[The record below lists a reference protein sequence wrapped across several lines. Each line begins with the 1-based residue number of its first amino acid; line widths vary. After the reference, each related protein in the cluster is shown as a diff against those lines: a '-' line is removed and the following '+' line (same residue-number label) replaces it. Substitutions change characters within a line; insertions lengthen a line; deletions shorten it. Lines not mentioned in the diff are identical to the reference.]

1 VNVVATNGLTMTFEP
16 LSNLD
21 DTVPTSS
28 PGSTVAVAESCT
40 GGQVMAKIVAT
51 PGSGDWFKGGV
62 VAYDRQ
68 VKFDL
73 LDVPP
78 GPVVTSE
85 AAVQMATAVRRL
97 LEADIGI
104 ATTGE
109 AGPEPE
115 EDVPVGTVYIAVVD
129 HHSEEVHHVVLSG
142 SPEEI
147 RSGATELALLYL
159 RRRTGLIVAPTGA

>member
-1 VNVVATNGLTMTFEP
+1 MYDEQQQKLTR
-16 LSNLD
+16 S
-21 DTVPTSS
+21 VPGYSHIWS
-28 PGSTVAVAESCT
+28 VAVAESCT
-40 GGQVMAKIVAT
+40 GGQVMAQIVAT

-73 LDVPP
+73 LDVTP

-85 AAVQMATAVRRL
+85 AAVQMATGVRRL
-97 LEADIGI
+97 IGADIGI

-115 EDVPVGTVYIAVVD
+115 EDVPVGTIYIAVVD
-129 HHSEEVHHVVLSG
+129 PHSAQVHHLVFSG
-142 SPEEI
+142 APEEI
-147 RSGATELALLYL
+147 RSKATELALIQI
-159 RRRTGLIVAPTGA
+159 RRSNELDATSVASD